1 MKLHM
6 GFATVYMGLATG
18 LFLYMGLATVF
29 FSYKRLATGQFLH
42 RTPQRLFSTHGPCNC
57 PYFIHRT
64 CCGLFSTQW
73 ALLLSFF
80 RTQDS
85 LPALFLYMGLNLSY
99 IAFIYI
105 QALPLAFFHK
115 LDLLL
120 ALFIHRP
127 GLFFPCQLDII
138 SKLMDEQQKG
148 PYYSS
153 AQVNIWSP
161 IWNHCSKIL
170 DPKQQPGF
178 HLHISLPTLSCL
190 LLRDLCSGEYT
201 KKETRGTVQEEFF
214 IIRVFIL
221 EGF

>member
-18 LFLYMGLATVF
+18 VFLYMGLATVF

-42 RTPQRLFSTHGPCNC
+42 RNPQRLFSTHGPCNC

-127 GLFFPCQLDII
+127 GLFFPVNQI
-138 SKLMDEQQKG
+138 SFLNLWMSNRRG
-148 PYYSS
+148 LT
-153 AQVNIWSP
+153 I
-161 IWNHCSKIL
+161 HR
-170 DPKQQPGF
+170 
-178 HLHISLPTLSCL
+178 
-190 LLRDLCSGEYT
+190 LRLIFGHQF
-201 KKETRGTVQEEFF
+201 GTIVLRSWIRNSNLAF
-214 IIRVFIL
+214 ICI
-221 EGF
+221 